1 MSSQMFRERSLGR
14 KSVALVYG
22 GVCHGLFA
30 LAVAV
35 MIYEMFFGLSRSWGA
50 FHGPWHWIAN
60 GVLLLQFPI
69 AHSFLLA
76 RPGKRFLR
84 ALPPAGLGSDLSTT
98 SYVIVASMQTFLL
111 FGLWSPSGVIWWQAH
126 GVMLPVMAILYAAG
140 WILLVK
146 SMFDAGI
153 TLQTGSLGWWAV
165 LRNRTPVLPPLPT
178 RGLFRLC
185 RQPIY
190 VSFAI
195 TLWTV
200 PTWTPDQLV
209 LAVVLTAYCLVGP
222 LFKEAR
228 FSRLFGHEFEAYR
241 ALRPYWLPIPR
252 PGRAP
257 KGPN

>member
-1 MSSQMFRERSLGR
+1 MSPEISREPSLGR

-22 GVCHGLFA
+22 GLCHGLFG

-35 MIYEMFFGLSRSWGA
+35 MMYEMFFGLSRSWGTL
-50 FHGPWHWIAN
+50 GPPWSWIAN
-60 GVLLLQFPI
+60 GALLLQFPI
-69 AHSFLLA
+69 VHSVLLA
-76 RPGKRFLR
+76 RPGKRVLR
-84 ALPPAGLGSDLSTT
+84 RLAPAGLGSDLSTT
-98 SYVIVASMQTFLL
+98 SYVIVASLQVFLL
-111 FGLWSPSGVIWWQAH
+111 FGLWSPSGVVWWQAQ
-126 GVMLPVMAILYAAG
+126 GRALVLMTILYGAG
-140 WILLVK
+140 WLLLLK

-165 LRNRTPVLPPLPT
+165 FRNKKPEFPGMPA
-178 RGLFRLC
+178 RGLFRVC

-209 LAVVLTAYCLVGP
+209 LAVVLTAYCLIGP

-228 FSRLFGHEFEAYR
+228 FQRLFGSEFDAYR
-241 ALRPYWLPIPR
+241 SRSPYWLPFPR
-252 PGRAP
+252 PARAP
-257 KGPN
+257 KRPK